1 MNRIRPYLRKRL
13 FLLLLALMV
22 TSDSTAQGFDQRIVF
37 ASNSDG
43 DSDIYSMDVNGD
55 NLLQLTNHPATDWFP
70 ACSPDGRR
78 IAFISER
85 GLTSDLYVMD
95 SDGSNA
101 IRLTQDNLFEAR
113 PSWSPDGTKIA
124 FVSTRDGNSHIYLMD
139 TNGRN
144 AVKVT
149 RTPPGIV
156 NGTPSWLTGALVV
169 NRNGKFP
176 TSWGVLKRTRNP

>member
-1 MNRIRPYLRKRL
+1 MTKISLFIRRCL

-22 TSDSTAQGFDQRIVF
+22 ASDSIAQGFEPRIVF

-55 NLLQLTNHPATDWFP
+55 NLLQLTDHPAFDGYP

-95 SDGSNA
+95 SDGNNV
-101 IRLTQDNLFEAR
+101 IRLTQDNLFENR
-113 PSWSPDGTKIA
+113 PSWSPDGTRIA
-124 FVSTRDGNSHIYLMD
+124 FSAFRWDVGNSEIFVMDADGNNLINL
-139 TNGRN
+139 
-144 AVKVT
+144 
-149 RTPPGIV
+149 
-156 NGTPSWLTGALVV
+156 ALQ
-169 NRNGKFP
+169 
-176 TSWGVLKRTRNP
+176 S